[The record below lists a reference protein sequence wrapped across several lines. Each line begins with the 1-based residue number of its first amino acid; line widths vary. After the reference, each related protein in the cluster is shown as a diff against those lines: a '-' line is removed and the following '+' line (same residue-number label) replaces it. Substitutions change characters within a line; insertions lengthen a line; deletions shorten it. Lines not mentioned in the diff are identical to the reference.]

1 MFLKFDFFNM
11 KISVAT
17 GASPS
22 QPKLKAYGFKVCK
35 TYYDIISAMRAFFYK
50 LDTIKQIVSFDF
62 FFIVHCSSL
71 YFKKIEFL
79 KETEYFIKCHQLFPF
94 FQLDASLNLF
104 LKFFLGLEKQRDG
117 NE

>member
-62 FFIVHCSSL
+62 FFIVHRSSL
-71 YFKKIEFL
+71 SSNSGF
-79 KETEYFIKCHQLFPF
+79 
-94 FQLDASLNLF
+94 S
-104 LKFFLGLEKQRDG
+104 
-117 NE
+117 